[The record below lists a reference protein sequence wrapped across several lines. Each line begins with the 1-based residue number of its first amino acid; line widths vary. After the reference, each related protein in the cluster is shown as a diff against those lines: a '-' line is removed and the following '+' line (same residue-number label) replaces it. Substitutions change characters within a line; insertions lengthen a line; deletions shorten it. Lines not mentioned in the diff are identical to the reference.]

1 MLYSSLNNKT
11 LITIASSLLIS
22 LNSFSNANANDN
34 TSNTE
39 KGKLLDAI
47 PVETVKKL
55 DTLIV
60 AGGCF
65 WCTESDFEKHPGV
78 VEAVSGYING
88 TTKNPTYREVSTN
101 RTGHYE
107 AVEITFDTTKT
118 DIAEL
123 TEYYWATVDPTD
135 PKGQFCDKG
144 SSYKTGLFYQNDQQ
158 KEVFEKSLNYLKEN
172 KPFSD
177 PVVTEILEAQK
188 FYPAEG
194 YHQDYYKKNMFR
206 YKLYRSGC
214 GRDARIKQLW
224 GNIASKEIGEKKKEK

>member
-1 MLYSSLNNKT
+1 MKLHSLNTKT
-11 LITIASSLLIS
+11 ILSILSAIFIGISFLANTVNAS
-22 LNSFSNANANDN
+22 AEA
-34 TSNTE
+34 T
-39 KGKLLDAI
+39 KLESI
-47 PVETVKKL
+47 
-55 DTLIV
+55 IV

-107 AVEITFDTTKT
+107 AVKITFDATKT

-144 SSYKTGLFYQNDQQ
+144 SRG
-158 KEVFEKSLNYLKEN
+158 
-172 KPFSD
+172 
-177 PVVTEILEAQK
+177 I
-188 FYPAEG
+188 
-194 YHQDYYKKNMFR
+194 
-206 YKLYRSGC
+206 
-214 GRDARIKQLW
+214 
-224 GNIASKEIGEKKKEK
+224 